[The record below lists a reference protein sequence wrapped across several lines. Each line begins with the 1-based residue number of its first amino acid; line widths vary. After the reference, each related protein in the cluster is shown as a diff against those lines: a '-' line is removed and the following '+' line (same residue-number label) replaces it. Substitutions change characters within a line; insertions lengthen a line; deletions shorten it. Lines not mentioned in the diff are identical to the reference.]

1 MLYEFLRDHR
11 ETILVRSRDR
21 IRREAGQQVTD
32 ADLSE
37 GVPVFLDQLGHVLR
51 REGGAPSESGQSP
64 ERERSAI
71 DEAAARYGEALLRL
85 GFTISQV
92 VRGYGAVCQTI
103 TGLLDELSIG
113 VTTREYETF
122 NACLDSAIAEAVTAY
137 EALTDRNVAAREV
150 EHLGTLAH
158 ELRNALT
165 AAVTTVELLKLNL
178 IGFSGRAPTTL
189 ENALRRMRD
198 LIDRSLAEVRLRAS
212 LEPQW
217 EEVRLA
223 DVFDYV
229 NTTAAIDA
237 QPRAL
242 VMRWDVE
249 PSLHVEADRQ
259 LLVSAVTNLV
269 QNALKHSR
277 RGGTIEIR
285 AGHADADVVI
295 EVEDACGG
303 LPEGGVEHFFE
314 AYVQGGRDRSGLGL
328 GLPIVVR
335 SVHALQ
341 GHVRVRNLPG
351 KGCVFAIELPE
362 SRAGARSS
370 ALQPS
375 AAE

>member
-1 MLYEFLRDHR
+1 MD
-11 ETILVRSRDR
+11 
-21 IRREAGQQVTD
+21 
-32 ADLSE
+32 
-37 GVPVFLDQLGHVLR
+37 
-51 REGGAPSESGQSP
+51 ES
-64 ERERSAI
+64 
-71 DEAAARYGEALLRL
+71 AARYGETLLRL
-85 GFTISQV
+85 GFTVSQV

-103 TGLLDELSIG
+103 TGLLDELSIP
-113 VTTREYETF
+113 VTTREYETL

-158 ELRNALT
+158 ELRNAL
-165 AAVTTVELLKLNL
+165 AVAVSTVELLKLNL
-178 IGFSGRAPTTL
+178 IGFIGRAPTTL
-189 ENALRRMRD
+189 ERALRRMRD
-198 LIDRSLAEVRLRAS
+198 LIDRSMAEVRLRAS

-217 EEVRLA
+217 EQVRLA

-229 NTTAAIDA
+229 NMTAAIDA

-242 VMRWDVE
+242 IIRWDVE

-269 QNALKHSR
+269 QNALKYSR

-285 AGHADADVVI
+285 AVRAGGCVVI

-303 LPEGGVEHFFE
+303 LPDGAVERLFE
-314 AYVQGGRDRSGLGL
+314 VYVQAGRDRSGLGL

-335 SVHALQ
+335 SIRALE

-351 KGCVFAIELPE
+351 KGCVFAIAVPN
-362 SRAGARSS
+362 SRADARSS

-375 AAE
+375 RLGLRTEPRPLPKR

>member
-269 QNALKHSR
+269 QTRSN
-277 RGGTIEIR
+277 IR
-285 AGHADADVVI
+285 V
-295 EVEDACGG
+295 
-303 LPEGGVEHFFE
+303 
-314 AYVQGGRDRSGLGL
+314 
-328 GLPIVVR
+328 
-335 SVHALQ
+335 
-341 GHVRVRNLPG
+341 
-351 KGCVFAIELPE
+351 
-362 SRAGARSS
+362 AGARSKS
-370 ALQPS
+370 APDTPTRTWSSRWRMRAAAFLKEASNISSKPTCRGGAIAPGWGSVCPS
-375 AAE
+375 SSDRSTRCRDTFA